1 MVTSFL
7 PQRSEGMRMNADA
20 AQEEDV
26 VMKDDGSEMNGRPCA
41 CAAIHRSQTG
51 DHLGRRCIPAEEAAL
66 IDDAG
71 TSL

>member
-1 MVTSFL
+1 
-7 PQRSEGMRMNADA
+7 MNADA

-26 VMKDDGSEMNGRPCA
+26 VKDDGSEMNGRPCSR